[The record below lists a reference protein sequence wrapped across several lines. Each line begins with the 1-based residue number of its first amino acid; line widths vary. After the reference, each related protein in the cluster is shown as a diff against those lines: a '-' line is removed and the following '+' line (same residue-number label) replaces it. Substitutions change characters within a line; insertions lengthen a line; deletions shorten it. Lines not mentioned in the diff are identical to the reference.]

1 MQESVILL
9 QGDLM
14 DFNTVTQFIGTL
26 GFPIAVCLICFWYI
40 NKREEQHKE
49 EVTQLAAAINNNT
62 LVMQKLVNKLGDSD
76 EI

>member
-1 MQESVILL
+1 
-9 QGDLM
+9 M

-49 EVTQLAAAINNNT
+49 ELTQLSAAITNNT
-62 LVMQKLVNKLGDSD
+62 IVMQKLVDSLG
-76 EI
+76 ERENEK